1 MRPWLW
7 LDRLLCRLRGHP
19 GAMLVHQPDRLALT
33 CHDCGWTSPGIAIGR
48 PARRVVW
55 LRPAADRQRRRRVA

>member
-19 GAMLVHQPDRLALT
+19 GAMLVHRPDRLALK
-33 CHDCGWTSPGIAIGR
+33 CHDCNWESPGIAIGR
-48 PARRVVW
+48 PARRVVRW
-55 LRPAADRQRRRRVA
+55 PARGDNRRRKVA